1 MFATIFYWIVIAL
14 AIMWGAWSLIWSIVY
29 LTKHENGNLW
39 IFAIINTLG
48 ALVLGLIYWIYSSE
62 GNQWFWFAS
71 KRADIGWLVY
81 VLLFY
86 IVLVIFQ
93 AICGITRHPKKA

>member
-1 MFATIFYWIVIAL
+1 MFATVFYWIVIAL

-71 KRADIGWLVY
+71 TRADIGWLVY
-81 VLLFY
+81 ILLFY